1 MTPNRFEH
9 LVTLVAPII
18 EKRTTRFREPIFASQ
33 RLALTLRFLATGE
46 SQQSLS
52 FSYRV
57 GKATVCKIVSE
68 TLLAIYSALKEPY
81 LKHPSSKEEWLD
93 ILSGFEDSWKI
104 PHCLGA
110 IDGKHIRIDC
120 PKLTGSYYYNYKGF
134 YSIILL
140 SICDSN
146 YCFTLFDLGHYGS
159 DNDSGGVLAKSEMGE
174 LIETQKIGI
183 PQPGKHSTCDF
194 DPLPQ
199 FFANEALSR
208 HTRHGA
214 ENF

>member
-1 MTPNRFEH
+1 MTTNRFEH
-9 LVTLVAPII
+9 LVKLVAPLI
-18 EKRTTRFREPIFASQ
+18 EKRTTRFREPISASQ

-68 TLLAIYSALKEPY
+68 TSLAIYNALKQPY
-81 LKHPSSKEEWLD
+81 LKHPSSKEEWLG
-93 ILSGFEDSWKI
+93 ILSGFEDSWNF

-110 IDGKHIRIDC
+110 IDGKHIRIEC
-120 PKLTGSYYYNYKGF
+120 PKLPGSYYYNYKGF

-140 SICDSN
+140 AICNSN
-146 YCFTLFDLGHYGS
+146 YCFTLFDLHHYGS
-159 DNDSGGVLAKSEMGE
+159 NNDSGVLAKSEMGE

-183 PQPGKHSTCDF
+183 SQPTKHSTCEF
-194 DPLPQ
+194 DPLPY
-199 FFANEALSR
+199 FSLE
-208 HTRHGA
+208 TRY
-214 ENF
+214 FL